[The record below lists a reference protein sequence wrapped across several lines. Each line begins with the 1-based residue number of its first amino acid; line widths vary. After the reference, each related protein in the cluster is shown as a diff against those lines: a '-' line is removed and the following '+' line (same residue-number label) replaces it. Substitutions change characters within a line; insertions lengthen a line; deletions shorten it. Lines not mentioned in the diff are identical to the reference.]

1 MAKAK
6 KITKPAKAVKAV
18 KAASK
23 NKKLIAKKPQ
33 PVKAVKKIK
42 APKISSQK
50 YNKKIAK
57 KSNNLKP
64 SKYLNFGNFSLAIG
78 AILLVFGVSMLI
90 GPFISRVNQKSLAV
104 QSVDEVISQS
114 APPNQVLRVEGR
126 PSVISVPSVGINL
139 PIIDGIY
146 YPKSASWSLSLD
158 KAHYAVMTSLSNNQ
172 SGNTFIYAHNRRGVF
187 INLPSVKVGDLAV
200 ITTEDGKKFTYRYRS
215 ATTTNPNDTQILNYQ
230 GAPILSLQTCTGLW
244 YQNRTIFIFDYVS
257 VEEAK
262 PNA

>member
-6 KITKPAKAVKAV
+6 KTTKPAKAV

-33 PVKAVKKIK
+33 PVKAAKKTK
-42 APKISSQK
+42 ASKISSQK

-57 KSNNLKP
+57 KTNSFKP
-64 SKYLNFGNFSLAIG
+64 SKYLNFGNFSLAVG
-78 AILLVFGVSMLI
+78 AILLVLGISMLV

-114 APPNQVLRVEGR
+114 APANQVIRVEGK
-126 PSVISVPSVGINL
+126 PSIISVPSVGINL
-139 PIIDGIY
+139 PIIDGVY
-146 YPKSASWSLSLD
+146 YSKSASWSLSLD
-158 KAHYAVMTSLSNNQ
+158 KAHYAVMTPLSNNQ
-172 SGNTFIYAHNRRGVF
+172 SGNTFIYAHNRQGVF
-187 INLPSVKVGDLAV
+187 INLPAVKEGDLAV
-200 ITTEDGKKFTYRYRS
+200 VTTENGKKFTYRYRS
-215 ATTTNPNDTQILNYQ
+215 ATTTNPNDTQILDYQ